1 MPNFKPKSKKK
12 INVPKKKN
20 ITLDSKH
27 KELVSKFENYKNV
40 LIPNL
45 KNEIKILKLNIKTE
59 TDIEKKM
66 ENQDLLKK
74 KKKKFEK

>member
-27 KELVSKFENYKNV
+27 KELVSKFENYKDV
-40 LIPNL
+40 QIPTL
-45 KNEIKILKLNIKTE
+45 KKEIKILKSKIKEE
-59 TDIEKKM
+59 TDIEKRS
-66 ENQDLLKK
+66 
-74 KKKKFEK
+74 